1 MKKILSIAFR
11 LFFVCLICVAALA
24 GVNAVTADKIAENER
39 EEIQRALSQI
49 IPDATYMPMTAQ
61 NAGEEFSRI
70 DEAYIA
76 YKGGEY
82 AGCAVIIRAKGYGGD
97 IALRVGFDANGGIAG
112 IIVGSH
118 SETPNLGAKITEEE
132 FRGQFN
138 GLKEQAVLRE
148 NITPISGATISSAG
162 VTEAVNTARA
172 YMDAYLEIFLKEGP
186 AYGEA

>member
-1 MKKILSIAFR
+1 M
-11 LFFVCLICVAALA
+11 
-24 GVNAVTADKIAENER
+24 
-39 EEIQRALSQI
+39 
-49 IPDATYMPMTAQ
+49 
-61 NAGEEFSRI
+61 
-70 DEAYIA
+70 
-76 YKGGEY
+76 
-82 AGCAVIIRAKGYGGD
+82 
-97 IALRVGFDANGGIAG
+97 
-112 IIVGSH
+112 GSH